1 MQVFSKLSE
10 IMINTFEKHLQ
21 EASRFIKNL
30 AMQLGT
36 PDDTDHA
43 VRVLRSVF
51 RTLRRRI
58 IPDESLH
65 IVSQLPLVLK
75 GMYVDG
81 WTINEPLSEAQTLD
95 EFLFD
100 IRNNMGQRANADFAS
115 DDLARK
121 KITAVF
127 NVLKQFISKGEL
139 RHVRDELPEE
149 IAQMV

>member
-51 RTLRRRI
+51 RALRRRI

-75 GMYVDG
+75 GMYVNHYQKLKLLMNSCLTSGIIWDK
-81 WTINEPLSEAQTLD
+81 EQTRILRAMIWP
-95 EFLFD
+95 EKKSQRFL
-100 IRNNMGQRANADFAS
+100 MS
-115 DDLARK
+115 
-121 KITAVF
+121 
-127 NVLKQFISKGEL
+127 
-139 RHVRDELPEE
+139 
-149 IAQMV
+149 